1 MKVLFVQNVGENLGV
16 EYVSAVLKG
25 LGHETFLAF
34 DPAIGDNFRFR
45 SEAVKSVF
53 SYDEAIVRRVRQLAP
68 DLICFSVYSDTY
80 QWAKRLAGKL
90 KKECASPILFGGH
103 HATAA
108 GEEIIKEENV
118 DYVCVGEGE
127 PAIPE
132 LMDRLARGGEDPAA
146 PFSANIIFKH
156 NGAPIFPLTVKFVED
171 LNALPLPD
179 KGLFYREHPALVRD
193 PYAVV
198 TSRSCIFEC
207 SYCHNSYLS
216 LIYGTSRHK
225 ARRRSPANVI
235 NELLRAKVE
244 FNIKRVA
251 FFDDLFIHDA
261 DWLKDFLAQYREKIG
276 LPFFCTVHSRFL
288 TPETVALLESSGC
301 GSVNFGIQT
310 ISERVRIKVLNRFEE
325 TARIQR
331 GVELLGRTRIF
342 LYTNVIFG
350 LPGETEDETLE
361 TVKFLNACRPDF
373 ADSNWLRYY
382 PKTRI
387 TEFAAEASLLTP
399 EQLSGIGA
407 GAQSLPY
414 SLGGHTKTQ
423 ANARIRNL
431 LCLVNFLPRRMV
443 ETIIVRR
450 LYRCLPAFDL
460 RGICALCNIVFQKY
474 FRGKKFPYPHVSA
487 LELLKFN
494 AKYVFRRVKDMTC
507 A

>member
-1 MKVLFVQNVGENLGV
+1 MGV
-16 EYVSAVLKG
+16 EYVSAVLQG
-25 LGHETFLAF
+25 LGHDTFLAF

-45 SEAVKSVF
+45 SEAVKNIF
-53 SYDEAIVRRVRQLAP
+53 SYDEAIVRRVKQLCP

-90 KKECASPILFGGH
+90 KKECRAPILFGGH
-103 HATAA
+103 HATAV
-108 GEEIIKEENV
+108 GEEVIKEENV

-127 PAIPE
+127 PAISE
-132 LMDRLARGGEDPAA
+132 LMDRLAGGGEDPAA
-146 PFSANIIFKH
+146 PFAANIVFKH
-156 NGAPIFPLTVKFVED
+156 NGTPVFPLAVKFVED
-171 LNALPLPD
+171 LDALPLPD
-179 KGLFYREHPALVRD
+179 KGLFYREHPAFVRD
-193 PYAVV
+193 PYSVV

-216 LIYGTSRHK
+216 RIYGTSRHK
-225 ARRRSPANVI
+225 KRRRSPANVI
-235 NELLRAKVE
+235 NELLWAKGE

-261 DWLKDFLAQYREKIG
+261 DWLENFLSQYREKID

-288 TPETVALLESSGC
+288 TPAMVALLERSKC
-301 GSVNFGIQT
+301 GSVNLGIQT
-310 ISERVRIKVLNRFEE
+310 INERVRAKVLNRFEE
-325 TARIQR
+325 TGRIKQ
-331 GVELLGRTRIF
+331 GVELLGRTAIF
-342 LYTNVIFG
+342 VCTNIILG
-350 LPGETEDETLE
+350 LPEETEAETLE

-387 TEFAAEASLLTP
+387 TEFAAETSLLTP
-399 EQLSGIGA
+399 EQVRGIRT

-414 SLGGHTKTQ
+414 SLGGHTKTS

-431 LCLVNFLPRRMV
+431 LCLVNFLPRRLV
-443 ETIIVRR
+443 EEIIVRR
-450 LYRCLPAFDL
+450 LYRRLPAFDL
-460 RGICALCNIVFQKY
+460 RGVCILFNILFQKY
-474 FRGKKFPYPHVSA
+474 FRGKKFPYPHVSS

-507 A
+507 AYITR